1 MLIAQ
6 LLCSPKVF
14 FTIEV
19 DAAVVTECNL
29 PKEFEAEENIAKF
42 CNTSFLAAER
52 EEGPRVKSS
61 LML

>member
-6 LLCSPKVF
+6 LLGSPKVF

-29 PKEFEAEENIAKF
+29 PEAEENIAKF
-42 CNTSFLAAER
+42 CNTSFLVAER
-52 EEGPRVKSS
+52 EKGPKVRSS